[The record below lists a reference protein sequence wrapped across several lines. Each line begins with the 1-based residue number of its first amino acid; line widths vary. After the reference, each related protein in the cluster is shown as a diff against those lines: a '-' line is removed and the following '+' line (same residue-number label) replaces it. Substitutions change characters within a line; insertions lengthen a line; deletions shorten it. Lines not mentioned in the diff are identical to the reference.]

1 MTSTG
6 RKMTKEITPYSVDQ
20 DLSWQEIINDLVEQ
34 VAGENIDDIPE
45 KVIKATELLLTGM
58 PYYKVAQ
65 ELGVTT
71 TTVKTW
77 VKKYPPM
84 ALVLQK
90 GRPLL
95 AKWRI
100 AKLEQQYLMAIEK
113 SREILEMD
121 LYSSDSEDGENFPTP
136 NAKLTGVVAQQVRF
150 IIQQFTKVNNE
161 ISIKSDGESV
171 TMSASGDALD
181 YIAEKLA
188 EHRDR
193 EEPVEATYRVIDD
206 KNTSDKYIPI
216 LDEHGEPF
224 YGEMG
229 ILEIN
234 EDNKIQC
241 HICGNYYKSLTTHLY
256 GKHEVPPDVYELT
269 FMLDEGAI
277 QDAEN

>member
-1 MTSTG
+1 MSE
-6 RKMTKEITPYSVDQ
+6 KEITPYTADRDVT
-20 DLSWQEIINDLVEQ
+20 WQEIINDLVDQ
-34 VAGENIDDIPE
+34 VAGEDINDIPE
-45 KVIKATELLLTGM
+45 KVIQATELLLTGT

-71 TTVKTW
+71 ATVKNW

-100 AKLEQQYLMAIEK
+100 AKLEQQYLMAIQK
-113 SREILEMD
+113 SQEILEMD
-121 LYSSDSEDGENFPTP
+121 LYSGDSTTEDNVSVP
-136 NAKLTGVVAQQVRF
+136 NAKLTGVVAQQARF

-181 YIAEKLA
+181 YIAERIA
-188 EHRDR
+188 EHREKD
-193 EEPVEATYRVIDD
+193 EPVEATYRVIDD
-206 KNTSDKYIPI
+206 KNTSEKYIPM

-229 ILEIN
+229 KLEIN
-234 EDNKIQC
+234 EDKKIQC
-241 HICGNYYKSLTTHLY
+241 HICGNYYTSLTTHLY

-269 FMLDEGAI
+269 FLLEEGAI
-277 QDAEN
+277 EDAED

>member
-1 MTSTG
+1 MND
-6 RKMTKEITPYSVDQ
+6 KEITPYTADK
-20 DLSWQEIINDLVEQ
+20 DISWQEIINDLVDQ
-34 VAGENIDDIPE
+34 VAGEDVNDIPE
-45 KVIKATELLLTGM
+45 KVISATELLLTGM

-65 ELGVTT
+65 KLGVTT
-71 TTVKTW
+71 ATVKNW
-77 VKKYPPM
+77 IKKYPPM
-84 ALVLQK
+84 ALVLQR

-113 SREILEMD
+113 SQEILDMD
-121 LYSSDSEDGENFPTP
+121 LYSQDGEEGVRAP
-136 NAKLTGVVAQQVRF
+136 NAKLTGVVAQQARF
-150 IIQQFTKVNNE
+150 IIQQFTQVNNE

-171 TMSASGDALD
+171 TMAASGEALD
-181 YIAEKLA
+181 YIAQKIA
-188 EHRDR
+188 EHRDK

-206 KNTSDKYIPI
+206 KNTSEKYIPM

-229 ILEIN
+229 ILDIN

-269 FMLDEGAI
+269 FMLEEGAI
-277 QDAEN
+277 EDAEN

>member
-1 MTSTG
+1 MTDK
-6 RKMTKEITPYSVDQ
+6 KMNKEITPYTADQ
-20 DLSWQEIINDLVEQ
+20 DVTWQEIINDLVEQ
-34 VAGENIDDIPE
+34 VAGEDVDDIPE
-45 KVIKATELLLTGM
+45 KVIEATELLLTGM

-65 ELGVTT
+65 KLGVTT
-71 TTVKTW
+71 ATVKNW

-84 ALVLQK
+84 ALVLQR

-100 AKLEQQYLMAIEK
+100 AKLEQQYLMAIDK

-121 LYSSDSEDGENFPTP
+121 LYADDEDIIKP
-136 NAKLTGVVAQQVRF
+136 NAKLTGVVAQQARF

-171 TMSASGDALD
+171 TMTASDGALD

-188 EHRDR
+188 EHRSKD
-193 EEPVEATYRVIDD
+193 EPVEATYRVIDD
-206 KNTSDKYIPI
+206 KNTSEKYIPM
-216 LDEHGEPF
+216 LDEQGNPF

-229 ILEIN
+229 ELTIN
-234 EDNKIQC
+234 EDDKIQC

-269 FMLDEGAI
+269 FLLEEGAI
-277 QDAEN
+277 DDAEN